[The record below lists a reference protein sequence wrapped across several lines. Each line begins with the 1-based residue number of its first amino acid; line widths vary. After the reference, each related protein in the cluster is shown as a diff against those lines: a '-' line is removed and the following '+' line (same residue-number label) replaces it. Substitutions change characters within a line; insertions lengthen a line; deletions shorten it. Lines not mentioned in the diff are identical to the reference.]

1 MDGALTSRQ
10 TGGVSAGIGL
20 LLAIGL
26 LCPTVTIA
34 AEGDARPFWRGGEYG
49 LDTRLNLMERS
60 TSEVLLA
67 QAEGQP
73 ADAHPSET
81 QTQEPEWELLP
92 MLPLLKDKAAAAGI
106 RLPLAFGVSVVGFRI
121 NRDIDVKSVSVG
133 SSADQMVPVDQWIS
147 FDVGV
152 QVDTITA
159 RVDTWVLPF
168 LNVYG
173 LYGNIKNE
181 SDVLFKVT
189 VQNDVTGPVPNP
201 TPPPP
206 FTNGVILPAGT
217 YTIPTQGQMDGSVY
231 GLGVT
236 LAGGYDRYFLTLDN
250 NYTWANVGAAFDY
263 TINTLMST
271 VRTGVR
277 DQWGDREWR
286 LWVGGTLWNTDR
298 DLEGV
303 LTAVDQ
309 GGTPRTLYFSVEQEP
324 VTQQNFVVG
333 GNIEYNRHLNF
344 LLEYGFLRDVSVY
357 LVGVNA
363 RF

>member
-1 MDGALTSRQ
+1 VKIILLGLSIAAILSLSTAAIGTEGAPRPYWLQDHDGLELRLSGTALT
-10 TGGVSAGIGL
+10 TPL
-20 LLAIGL
+20 LQ
-26 LCPTVTIA
+26 
-34 AEGDARPFWRGGEYG
+34 
-49 LDTRLNLMERS
+49 
-60 TSEVLLA
+60 LA
-67 QAEGQP
+67 QSDDPQP
-73 ADAHPSET
+73 DVPPSDAPVKN
-81 QTQEPEWELLP
+81 PEWELLP
-92 MLPLLKDKAAAAGI
+92 MLPLLRDKAEAAGI

-133 SSADQMVPVDQWIS
+133 RSADQMVPVDQWIS

-152 QVDTITA
+152 QVDTVTA

-173 LYGNIKNE
+173 LYGTIKNE
-181 SDVLFKVT
+181 SDVLFKIT
-189 VQNDVTGPVPNP
+189 VQNDVTRPIPNP
-201 TPPPP
+201 TPPPL
-206 FTNGVILPAGT
+206 VIDDVVLPAGT
-217 YTIPTQGQMDGSVY
+217 YTIPTQGEMDGSVY
-231 GLGVT
+231 GLGLT
-236 LAGGYDRYFLTLDN
+236 LAGAYDRYFLTLDN

-271 VRTGVR
+271 VRTGMR
-277 DQWGDREWR
+277 DRWGDREWR

-303 LTAVDQ
+303 LTAVDS
-309 GGTPRTLYFSVEQEP
+309 GGTPRSLYFSVEQEP

-357 LVGVNA
+357 LIGVNA